1 MVAMAFLTSM
11 TVPISRVSKVW
22 GRNLSREIFSN
33 IGQHSLH
40 LGFEAPVQDHVV
52 QPDHHARHDLRIDGF
67 VDADRPAHARGKD
80 RAQPFL
86 LRLGERKR
94 NDDFDFISINLWS
107 WPVGLPDVIVL
118 PGRRCPKLLLRLL
131 ASPLQL
137 LLPLTIFLI
146 EPL

>member
-22 GRNLSREIFSN
+22 GRNLSREILSN

-40 LGFEAPVQDHVV
+40 LGFEAPVEDHVV

-67 VDADRPAHARGKD
+67 VDADWPAHARGKD

-86 LRLGERKR
+86 LRLGGR
-94 NDDFDFISINLWS
+94 NGTEASTFATSSFR
-107 WPVGLPDVIVL
+107 PGPAGL
-118 PGRRCPKLLLRLL
+118 
-131 ASPLQL
+131 
-137 LLPLTIFLI
+137 
-146 EPL
+146 